1 MLPPLRGQLTTPRE
15 GAGQLPAF
23 LLDQGQLPNATKQGE
38 PMNQAILPLAITMMA
53 GPQIMSAIIFVTAS
67 KPIKVSASF
76 IAGVAI
82 ATTVDVA
89 IALAAVALFGNSV
102 SLGDSSENGSTGHI
116 IQYLLVGALVALAV
130 KNYLGRE
137 TAEPPKWLG
146 SLQRADSK
154 KALITGLLVI
164 FLMPSDIIIMLT
176 VAVNLV
182 QSGSGFLD
190 ALPFIGA
197 TILVA
202 ALPILLFLLFHRR
215 AQQFMPKVRDWMN
228 ANSWLVNIIVC
239 GVFIA
244 LIVL

>member
-1 MLPPLRGQLTTPRE
+1 M
-15 GAGQLPAF
+15 
-23 LLDQGQLPNATKQGE
+23 D
-38 PMNQAILPLAITMMA
+38 QAILPLAITMMA

-67 KPIKVSASF
+67 KPVKVSASF

-82 ATTVDVA
+82 ATTVGVA
-89 IALAAVALFGNSV
+89 IALAAVSLLGNSV

-137 TAEPPKWLG
+137 TAEPPRWLG
-146 SLQRADSK
+146 ALQSADSK
-154 KALITGLLVI
+154 KALMTGLLVI
-164 FLMPSDIIIMLT
+164 LLMPSDIIIMLT

-182 QSGSGFLD
+182 QSGAGFLA

-202 ALPILLFLLFHRR
+202 ALPLLLFLLFHRR

-228 ANSWLVNIIVC
+228 SNSWLVNIIVC
-239 GVFIA
+239 GVFIV
-244 LIVL
+244 LIL

>member
-1 MLPPLRGQLTTPRE
+1 
-15 GAGQLPAF
+15 
-23 LLDQGQLPNATKQGE
+23 
-38 PMNQAILPLAITMMA
+38 MNQAILPLAITMMA

-67 KPIKVSASF
+67 KPVKVSASF

-82 ATTVDVA
+82 ATTVGVA
-89 IALAAVALFGNSV
+89 ITLTAVTLLGNGV
-102 SLGDSSENGSTGHI
+102 SLSGSSDTGSTGNI

-146 SLQRADSK
+146 ALQSADSK
-154 KALITGLLVI
+154 KALKTGLLVI
-164 FLMPSDIIIMLT
+164 LLMPSDIIIMLT

-182 QSGSGFLD
+182 QSGAGFLA

-202 ALPILLFLLFHRR
+202 ALPLLLFLLFHKR
-215 AQQFMPKVRDWMN
+215 AQKFMPKVRDWMN
-228 ANSWLVNIIVC
+228 STSWMVNIIVC
-239 GVFIA
+239 AVFIA
-244 LIVL
+244 IIAL